1 MLEKPDLADDLI
13 IDCLQRDYG
22 LRITTIEFLP
32 LGADVNTAVYR
43 AIASDA
49 TPYFMKL
56 RGGDF
61 NELTITVP
69 HYLETQGISHLIRP
83 IETRD
88 GRLWTRIDRF
98 AVILSPFITG
108 QDGFTLHLTDRQ
120 WIELGETLKGVH
132 SAKLP
137 ADIVDRLPRE
147 TYSSH
152 WRDRVRTFQ
161 TRVGSTSFADPISAK
176 LADLM
181 RSEQDVV
188 SRLVRRAEELATE
201 LQSRSLDFVVCHA
214 DIHGGNVLLDD
225 SGKLYVV
232 DWDTLI
238 LAPKERDLMFVG
250 AGIGKGWNTPR
261 ESALFYRGYGATE
274 IDAVALAYYRYERI
288 VEDIAAYCEQI
299 LESDPD
305 NKDRAQGF
313 DFLSRQFLPNEVI
326 DIAFTSDRT
335 FPIE

>member
-22 LRITTIEFLP
+22 LRITKIEFLP
-32 LGADVNTAVYR
+32 LGADVNTSVYR
-43 AIASDA
+43 AVAEDG
-49 TPYFMKL
+49 TPYFVKL

-61 NELTITVP
+61 NELTIIVP
-69 HYLETQGISHLIRP
+69 NYLETQGISHLIAP
-83 IETRD
+83 IETKD
-88 GRLWTRIDRF
+88 GQLWTRLDRF

-137 ADIVDRLPRE
+137 AEITDRLPRE
-147 TYSSH
+147 TYAPH
-152 WRDRVRTFQ
+152 WRDRVRAFQ
-161 TRVGSTSFADPISAK
+161 TIVGTTSFADPISAK

-181 RSEQDVV
+181 RSEQDVI
-188 SRLVRRAEELATE
+188 SRLVRRAEELAAE
-201 LQSRSLDFVVCHA
+201 LQLRSLDFVVCHA
-214 DIHGGNVLLDD
+214 DIHGGNVLLNDR
-225 SGKLYVV
+225 GELYVV

-238 LAPKERDLMFVG
+238 LAPKERDLMFIG

-261 ESALFYRGYGATE
+261 ESELFFRGYGATN
-274 IDAVALAYYRYERI
+274 IDPVALAFYRYERI
-288 VEDIAAYCEQI
+288 VEDIAAFCEQI

-305 NKDRAQGF
+305 NQDRAQGLH
-313 DFLSRQFLPNEVI
+313 FLSCQFLPNDVI
-326 DIAFTSDRT
+326 DIAFTSDPT
-335 FPIE
+335 SPIE